1 MYAIH
6 FTRYTTLKYYS
17 SAWLFNRRN
26 VEVRQKFIHIP
37 SICLFMF
44 QGHGC
49 KIPLTLSRKRWDAH
63 RKIILKEH
71 FFSAE
76 ASYSH
81 GRKCILTA
89 EVSISWF
96 SALKMIWDTLTSSNL
111 ARMIVIQCLMV
122 VMESGWQMAKIASPI
137 LVALLSAARF
147 SSSFFMNSY
156 SRNKDFN

>member
-1 MYAIH
+1 MQCGSG
-6 FTRYTTLKYYS
+6 T
-17 SAWLFNRRN
+17 
-26 VEVRQKFIHIP
+26 KFIYIP

-49 KIPLTLSRKRWDAH
+49 KIPLTFSRKVDCRHRKCTQEDYFKRTFFLSRSLIFPWPLVH
-63 RKIILKEH
+63 LNCWGFHIPTLKVI
-71 FFSAE
+71 A
-76 ASYSH
+76 
-81 GRKCILTA
+81 
-89 EVSISWF
+89 
-96 SALKMIWDTLTSSNL
+96 ALKMIWDTLTSSNL

-156 SRNKDFN
+156 SRNKDFNYLLALVENNLTIKS